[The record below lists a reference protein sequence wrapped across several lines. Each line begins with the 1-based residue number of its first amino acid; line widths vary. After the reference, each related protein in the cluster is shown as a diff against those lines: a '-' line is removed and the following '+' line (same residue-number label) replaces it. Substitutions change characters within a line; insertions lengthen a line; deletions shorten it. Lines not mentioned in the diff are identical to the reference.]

1 MKNTAERV
9 NKGFRASESFYPLP
23 VFAGV
28 VLLTLAGVFL
38 VETSLLWGV
47 ALMVVGAFTLTF
59 LLVKSFIRADVAQ
72 KAYLEK
78 LSQDELMSLIGKDMA
93 YQSKFSTAQVL
104 QVLDR
109 RFPGWRT
116 TEHQPSF

>member
-1 MKNTAERV
+1 M
-9 NKGFRASESFYPLP
+9 
-23 VFAGV
+23 V

-47 ALMVVGAFTLTF
+47 SLMVVGAFTLTF
-59 LLVKSFIRADVAQ
+59 LLVKSFIRADEAP

-93 YQSKFSTAQVL
+93 YQSKFSTAQML